1 MAESTIWWLMA
12 GGAVA
17 LELVTGTFYLLMI
30 ALAFAAGA
38 VSAHLGLG
46 QAAQIAVAAIV
57 GGFAVFGCYLWRRR
71 RPGDPS
77 VRSLRSLNLDIGET
91 VTVEAWSADRTAQVK
106 YRGAQW
112 TVVLRPGFEPEAG
125 TFRVVEL
132 AGNRLLVE
140 KA

>member
-1 MAESTIWWLMA
+1 MAESTMWWLMA

-38 VSAHLGLG
+38 LAAHFGLG
-46 QAAQIAVAAIV
+46 TAAQIAVAAV
-57 GGFAVFGCYLWRRR
+57 LGGAAVFGCYLWRRR

-77 VRSLRSLNLDIGET
+77 ARTLRSVNLDIGET
-91 VTVEAWSADRTAQVK
+91 VAVEAWNADRTAQVK

-112 TVVLRPGFEPEAG
+112 TVVLRPGFEPEG
-125 TFRVVEL
+125 GLFRVVEL
-132 AGNRLLVE
+132 SGNRLLVE
-140 KA
+140 KV